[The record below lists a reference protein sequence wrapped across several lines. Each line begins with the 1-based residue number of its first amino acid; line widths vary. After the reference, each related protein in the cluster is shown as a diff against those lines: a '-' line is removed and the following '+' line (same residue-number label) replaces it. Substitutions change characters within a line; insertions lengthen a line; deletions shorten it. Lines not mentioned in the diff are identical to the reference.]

1 MVAKENLHSQNHC
14 IVSFYSSSF
23 TGIVSGGRDDLYV
36 SDAFHKAFLEVNEE
50 GSEAA
55 AATTVLV
62 MGRSF
67 PAPRV
72 VFNAN
77 RPFLVL
83 IREVAINA
91 ILFMGR
97 VTNPCSETT

>member
-1 MVAKENLHSQNHC
+1 MFFGVVNCKNYGSLMHVH
-14 IVSFYSSSF
+14 
-23 TGIVSGGRDDLYV
+23 LP
-36 SDAFHKAFLEVNEE
+36 SDCQVNEE

-55 AATTVLV
+55 AATTVLM

-67 PAPRV
+67 PAPKV
-72 VFNAN
+72 VFKAN

-97 VTNPCSETT
+97 VANPCP